1 MADLNSNQSTYHSSP
16 SPYHQSTVSPYPDQ
30 SPPPIGLSPQ
40 LLLPPTSPSSIS
52 APGST
57 QINPPHQQNVSGT
70 TLPVPSIELPAGADP
85 ASLKRYFYRRP
96 TKLSNVYSVDDEEGG
111 GGAKADDPNDI
122 NIKMLRLL
130 VFVCLVFYLVLAY
143 YYSPTF
149 MSKVVAFLVGLALLC
164 GACFLLMFCRSS
176 SSSSPVGVKK
186 V

>member
-1 MADLNSNQSTYHSSP
+1 MADNPNQPAYHSTSTYQHSS
-16 SPYHQSTVSPYPDQ
+16 VSPYPDQ
-30 SPPPIGLSPQ
+30 APPPIGFNPQ
-40 LLLPPTSPSSIS
+40 LLSPSTPSSIA

-57 QINPPHQQNVSGT
+57 QINSQQLQNVSGA
-70 TLPVPSIELPAGADP
+70 TLPVPSIELPPGADP
-85 ASLKRYFYRRP
+85 AGLKRYFYRRP
-96 TKLSNVYSVDDEEGG
+96 TKLSNVYSADDEEGG

-149 MSKVVAFLVGLALLC
+149 ISKVVAFLVGFALLC

-176 SSSSPVGVKK
+176 SSSGPVGVKK